1 MAKAKGKAG
10 AGLFSPHIHSP
21 FSVEKVMWD
30 VVIAL
35 IPAGIASVYF
45 FGANSLRIIGISVL
59 TGLLTELVMG
69 ILAKRGVTIFDGSV
83 MITSLLF
90 AYNLPPAAP
99 WYVVVFGNMFAVAI
113 VKWAFGGL
121 GYNFMNPAIGGRLFV
136 VIAWSG
142 VMSGRWSP
150 TIRSLMDKGMD
161 FWQASQAIV
170 SPEMITSASPLTT
183 LKVEGLAGLYKQGF
197 LDYWDLF
204 IGNVPGCI
212 GETSALAILLGVVYL
227 LLRRVITW
235 EVPVVYVG
243 TVALLSWI
251 FGGIP
256 EGTGWFTGDA
266 LFHVLSGGLML
277 GACFMANDSVTSPLS
292 FSGNIFYAVMLG
304 ILTTM
309 IRLFGGYPEGVAFS
323 IALMNIFVPL
333 IDRYFRPSLYGYRR
347 IMVKKSKES

>member
-30 VVIAL
+30 VVVAL
-35 IPAGIASVYF
+35 IPAGLAGVYF
-45 FGANSLRIIGISVL
+45 FVVNALRVIAISLV

-69 ILAKRGVTIFDGSV
+69 LLSRRGITIFDGSV
-83 MITSLLF
+83 VITSLLF

-150 TIRSLMDKGMD
+150 TIRSFMDKGMD

-170 SPEMITSASPLTT
+170 SPEMMTSASALTV
-183 LKVEGLAGLYKQGF
+183 LKTDGYAGLYKQGL
-197 LDYWDLF
+197 LDYWNLF

-212 GETSALAILLGVVYL
+212 GETSALAILIGLVYL
-227 LLRRVITW
+227 LVRQVITW
-235 EVPVVYVG
+235 EVPVIYVG

-251 FGGIP
+251 FGGLP
-256 EGTGWFTGDA
+256 QGTGWFTGDA
-266 LFHVLSGGLML
+266 LFHILSGGLML

-292 FSGNIFYAVMLG
+292 FSGNVFYAIMLG
-304 ILTTM
+304 FLTTM
-309 IRLFGGYPEGVAFS
+309 IRLFGGYPEGVALS
-323 IALMNIFVPL
+323 IAVMNIFVPL
-333 IDRYFRPSLYGYRR
+333 IDRYFRPSIYGYRR
-347 IMVKKSKES
+347 AVVKKAKES